1 MDLHIIHVLQ
11 LNTMFARNATRIAGE
26 AWEVRRVLVEAAD
39 AAGCHDREARANAIR
54 IALHVFCDN
63 ASAQDERI
71 MISTLSCLFS
81 PWPAR
86 SVSSKKAW

>member
-63 ASAQDERI
+63 ASAHTI
-71 MISTLSCLFS
+71 LFNDVDHGRVR
-81 PWPAR
+81 ADLDVALLAHCR
-86 SVSSKKAW
+86 Q